1 LKAER
6 DKIQAHMASTG
17 GRYSQH
23 EHGGNCMVCGSVN
36 ALYTLLFYHAKTNTY
51 VRMGTECADKVYN
64 GADFGMNQFKRNVL
78 NARENQRGKNKARLL
93 LGDAGVPAAW
103 DIYAADYDTLP
114 RDPKTARAEF
124 ASHDYDGQEVTVSA
138 YAGDLYYEER
148 TIRDIVSRLVKYGSV
163 NEAQMNLV
171 KQLTERIPDRDRR
184 NAEWEAKRKAEKEA
198 AAPCPKGRIKI
209 EGTVL
214 KVEERETQW
223 GFRTVMTVKATEGFV
238 LWGSVPSN
246 VTVEKDCKIVFV
258 ATVEPS
264 EKDAKFGF
272 ARRPVLYMSPEEKKE
287 LKRARL
293 LEKSK
298 QEGTVASSIE
308 V

>member
-272 ARRPVLYMSPEEKKE
+272 FKRPVLYMTPEEKKA
-287 LKRARL
+287 LKAQQKEISL
-293 LEKSK
+293 D
-298 QEGTVASSIE
+298 
-308 V
+308 